1 MELDSIIK
9 LIETV
14 SASNLTSFQY
24 TEGNISLS
32 FEIKPSNVTS
42 NLVEAPST
50 VITHLNQQSEAI
62 EDKSKLNTI
71 SSPMVGTFY
80 QAKSEDSE
88 PFIQVGD
95 RVKKGQIIGIIEA
108 MKLMNEVESEFDG
121 VVQEIVVKNKDMVEY
136 GQPLVRIKPN
146 N

>member
-32 FEIKPSNVTS
+32 FEIKPSNITS
-42 NLVEAPST
+42 NIVEAPGVLIS
-50 VITHLNQQSEAI
+50 HLNQQSEI
-62 EDKSKLNTI
+62 LNDKSVLNTI

-80 QAKSEDSE
+80 RSKSEDSD
-88 PFIQVGD
+88 PFIHVGD
-95 RVKKGQIIGIIEA
+95 KVKKGQIIGIIEA
-108 MKLMNEVESEFDG
+108 MKLMNEIESEFDG
-121 VVQEIVVKNKDMVEY
+121 VVEEIIVKNKDMVEY
-136 GQPLVRIKPN
+136 GQALVRIKPN